1 MGQNVSKSRLLQLHF
16 FMVSSTRVEKE
27 RKKER
32 KKEIS
37 YNFVDASQVEKTMN
51 RKFFQFFFIHSS
63 NHVELVDE

>member
-27 RKKER
+27 